1 MRVDIVKTSET
12 GKTNNIDRDAAGD
25 VMGLLAMLSL
35 CNRDDP
41 SKPYPDDVISAL
53 ACCVRRGA
61 LGRRYKAEIGWRIR
75 MRGSRDGQPAGKH
88 INQKLFVAIIWTVD
102 ENTVLVRAWAK
113 ACHESRLAD
122 WYLHSDLSAA
132 GFRAT

>member
-1 MRVDIVKTSET
+1 VRVDIVKTSET

-41 SKPYPDDVISAL
+41 Y
-53 ACCVRRGA
+53 
-61 LGRRYKAEIGWRIR
+61 
-75 MRGSRDGQPAGKH
+75 
-88 INQKLFVAIIWTVD
+88 
-102 ENTVLVRAWAK
+102 
-113 ACHESRLAD
+113 
-122 WYLHSDLSAA
+122 SDLSAA